1 MSEFLSRENRQL
13 LWDVII
19 SEDTVRQ
26 SSNEMKLRI
35 NSIFNENIEP
45 FYETEKKNHS
55 NLLQINNQFIK
66 AISSHIN
73 CLIIPREQK
82 KELITRDEIEN
93 KRMNEFEKKYNLK
106 QNEFTSAMAL
116 PIPPTPNFSDK
127 MDTPINEIEME
138 LKRAIAKRN
147 YDIEQINRN
156 VVGSN
161 INTTV
166 KYIKIDNT
174 NIEDGVYK
182 KDIIDLNPAKHV
194 TWAEKDPKHIFSK
207 LKVIPEEP
215 VDEYAERKEIV
226 DKIDKIQQELTELR
240 YFIERMN

>member
-19 SEDTVRQ
+19 SEDVVRQ

-45 FYETEKKNHS
+45 FYETEKRNHS

-66 AISSHIN
+66 AISSHIKG
-73 CLIIPREQK
+73 LIIPREQK
-82 KELITRDEIEN
+82 KELITHDEIEN

-156 VVGSN
+156 VVSGSN
-161 INTTV
+161 INT

-174 NIEDGVYK
+174 NIEDSVYK

-194 TWAEKDPKHIFSK
+194 TWAEKEHIFSK

-215 VDEYAERKEIV
+215 VEEYERKEIV
-226 DKIDKIQQELTELR
+226 DKIDKIQKELTELR